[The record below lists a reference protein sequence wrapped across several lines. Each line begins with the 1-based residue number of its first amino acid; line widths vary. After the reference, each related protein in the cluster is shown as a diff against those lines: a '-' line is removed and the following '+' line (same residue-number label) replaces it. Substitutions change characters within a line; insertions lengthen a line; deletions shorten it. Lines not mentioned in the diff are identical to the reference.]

1 MTKKTEKIDIFKFA
15 AKNALR
21 FPFRGNITVED
32 LFKLRM
38 EDLNIIYKTLGSAY
52 YRIVGDDCESLIET
66 DKTNS
71 EEAQR
76 LKISMDIVK
85 EIFNDKKEAFER
97 AQKELEKR
105 QKMQKIMSIMAQK
118 EDDALM
124 SKPLEEL
131 QKELDI
137 LSGDEA

>member
-1 MTKKTEKIDIFKFA
+1 MNKKTEKIDIFKFA
-15 AKNALR
+15 AQNALR

-38 EDLNIIYKTLGSAY
+38 EDLDIIYKTLGSAY
-52 YRIVGDDCESLIET
+52 YKIVGDDCDSLIDT

-71 EEAQR
+71 EEARR

-85 EIFNDKKEAFER
+85 EIFNDKKDFYDK
-97 AQKELEKR
+97 AQKKLEKQ
-105 QKMQKIMSIMAQK
+105 QKMQKIMTIMAQK
-118 EDDALM
+118 EDAALM
-124 SKPLEEL
+124 DKSLEEL

-137 LSGDEA
+137 LSEDE

>member
-38 EDLNIIYKTLGSAY
+38 EDLDIIYKTLGSAY
-52 YRIVGDDCESLIET
+52 YKIVGDDCDSLIDT

-71 EEAQR
+71 EEALR
-76 LKISMDIVK
+76 LKVSMDIVK

-97 AQKELEKR
+97 AQKQLEKR
-105 QKMQKIMSIMAQK
+105 QKMQKIMDIMAQK

-124 SKPLEEL
+124 SKSLEEL

>member
-1 MTKKTEKIDIFKFA
+1 MTKKNEKMDIFKYA
-15 AKNALR
+15 AQNSLR

-38 EDLNIIYKTLGSAY
+38 EDLDIIYKTLGSAY
-52 YRIVGDDCESLIET
+52 YKIVGDDCESLIDT

-76 LKISMDIVK
+76 LKVSMDIVK
-85 EIFNDKKEAFER
+85 EIFNDKKDAYEK
-97 AQKELEKR
+97 AQKQLEK
-105 QKMQKIMSIMAQK
+105 QKQMQKIMSIMAQK

-124 SKPLEEL
+124 SKSLEEL
-131 QKELDI
+131 QKELDA
-137 LSGDEA
+137 LSAE

>member
-1 MTKKTEKIDIFKFA
+1 MNKKTEKIDIFKFA
-15 AKNALR
+15 AQNALR

-38 EDLNIIYKTLGSAY
+38 EDLDIIYKTLGSAY
-52 YRIVGDDCESLIET
+52 YKIVGDDCDSLIDT

-71 EEAQR
+71 AEAQR

-85 EIFNDKKEAFER
+85 EIFNDKKDFYDK
-97 AQKELEKR
+97 AQKKLEKQ
-105 QKMQKIMSIMAQK
+105 QKMQKIMTIMAQK
-118 EDDALM
+118 EDAALM
-124 SKPLEEL
+124 DKSLEEL

-137 LSGDEA
+137 LSGDE

>member
-1 MTKKTEKIDIFKFA
+1 MTKKIEKIDIFKFA
-15 AKNALR
+15 AQNALR

-38 EDLNIIYKTLGSAY
+38 EDLDIIYKTLGSAY
-52 YRIVGDDCESLIET
+52 YKIVGDDCDSLIDT

-71 EEAQR
+71 EEALR

-85 EIFNDKKEAFER
+85 AIFNDKKDAYDK
-97 AQKELEKR
+97 AQKKLEK
-105 QKMQKIMSIMAQK
+105 QKQMQKIMSIMAQK
-118 EDDALM
+118 EDAALM
-124 SKPLEEL
+124 DMSLEEL

-137 LSGDEA
+137 LSAE

>member
-1 MTKKTEKIDIFKFA
+1 MTKKNEKMDIFKYA
-15 AKNALR
+15 ACNALR
-21 FPFRGNITVED
+21 FPYRGNITVED

-38 EDLNIIYKTLGSAY
+38 EDLDIIYKNLGCAY

-76 LKISMDIVK
+76 LKVSMDIVK
-85 EIFNDKKEAFER
+85 EIFNDKKDACDK
-97 AQKELEKR
+97 AQKRLEK
-105 QKMQKIMSIMAQK
+105 QKQMQKIMSVMAQK

-124 SKPLEEL
+124 AKSLEEL

-137 LSGDEA
+137 LSAE

>member
-1 MTKKTEKIDIFKFA
+1 MTKKTEKMDIFKYA
-15 AKNALR
+15 AQNSLR

-38 EDLNIIYKTLGSAY
+38 EDLDIIYKTLGSAY

-76 LKISMDIVK
+76 LKVSMDIVK
-85 EIFNDKKEAFER
+85 EIFNDKKDACDK
-97 AQKELEKR
+97 AQKKLEK
-105 QKMQKIMSIMAQK
+105 QNQIQKIMDIMAKK

-124 SKPLEEL
+124 SKSLEEL

-137 LSGDEA
+137 LSAE

>member
-1 MTKKTEKIDIFKFA
+1 MTKKNEKMDIFKYA
-15 AKNALR
+15 ACNALR
-21 FPFRGNITVED
+21 FPYRGNLTVED

-38 EDLNIIYKTLGSAY
+38 EDLDVLYKTLGGAY
-52 YRIVGDDCESLIET
+52 SKFLDNGYESLIET
-66 DKTNS
+66 DNTNT

-85 EIFNDKKEAFER
+85 EIFNDKKDAYDKT
-97 AQKELEKR
+97 QKQLEKR
-105 QKMQKIMSIMAQK
+105 QKMQKIMDIMAQK

-124 SKPLEEL
+124 SKSLEEL

-137 LSGDEA
+137 LSAE

>member
-1 MTKKTEKIDIFKFA
+1 MNKKTEKMDIFKFA
-15 AKNALR
+15 AQNALR

-38 EDLNIIYKTLGSAY
+38 EDLDIIYKTLGSAY
-52 YRIVGDDCESLIET
+52 YKIVGDDCDSLIDT

-76 LKISMDIVK
+76 LKVSMDIVK
-85 EIFNDKKEAFER
+85 EIFNDKKAFYEK
-97 AQKELEKR
+97 AQKKLEK
-105 QKMQKIMSIMAQK
+105 QNQIQKIMDIMAKK

-124 SKPLEEL
+124 SKSLEEL

-137 LSGDEA
+137 LSAE

>member
-1 MTKKTEKIDIFKFA
+1 MTKKTEKMDIFKYA

-32 LFKLRM
+32 LFKLRL
-38 EDLNIIYKTLGSAY
+38 EDLDIIYKTLGSAY
-52 YRIVGDDCESLIET
+52 YKIVGDDCESLIET

-76 LKISMDIVK
+76 LKVSMDIVK
-85 EIFNDKKEAFER
+85 EIFNDKKDTYEK
-97 AQKELEKR
+97 AQKKLEK
-105 QKMQKIMSIMAQK
+105 QKQMQKIMNIMAQK

-124 SKPLEEL
+124 AKSLEEL
-131 QKELDI
+131 QKELDA
-137 LSGDEA
+137 LSGDE